1 MSDPV
6 NDPTNETDKRCWNKD
21 GGTCFNDHEK
31 QLIAEFIV
39 SDLVKAELIDVKSKK
54 AAVEKLVSNS
64 KLKSL
69 IEFSRAIHAEMHA
82 IILGSQSSGK
92 RVKRGKLFCTT
103 YPCHS
108 CARHIVAAGIT
119 EVYYIEPYR
128 KSLATKLHDDAIT
141 ESETDTR
148 KVRILPYDGVA
159 PTRYLTLFRMRPD
172 SRKLNGKMIRINAKD
187 APPKFDKS
195 LEALPVLEAVVVTE
209 LGKKKLVEV
218 PSDGR

>member
-1 MSDPV
+1 M
-6 NDPTNETDKRCWNKD
+6 N
-21 GGTCFNDHEK
+21 G
-31 QLIAEFIV
+31 
-39 SDLVKAELIDVKSKK
+39 
-54 AAVEKLVSNS
+54 
-64 KLKSL
+64 
-69 IEFSRAIHAEMHA
+69 
-82 IILGSQSSGK
+82 
-92 RVKRGKLFCTT
+92 GKLYCTT

-141 ESETDTR
+141 ESETDKQ

-172 SRKLNGKMIRINAKD
+172 SRKVNGKMIQTNSKSVF
-187 APPKFDKS
+187 PKFDKS

-218 PSDGR
+218 SSHGK